1 MSSGFYL
8 FGCALYFGLTGSEGS
23 LGTILSATPLLETT
37 NIELRQGSLGYLFIT
52 VAILFKL
59 AAAPFHM

>member
-23 LGTILSATPLLETT
+23 LGTILSATLETT

>member
-8 FGCALYFGLTGSEGS
+8 FGCALYFGFTGNEGM
-23 LGTILSATPLLETT
+23 LGTILSATLETT